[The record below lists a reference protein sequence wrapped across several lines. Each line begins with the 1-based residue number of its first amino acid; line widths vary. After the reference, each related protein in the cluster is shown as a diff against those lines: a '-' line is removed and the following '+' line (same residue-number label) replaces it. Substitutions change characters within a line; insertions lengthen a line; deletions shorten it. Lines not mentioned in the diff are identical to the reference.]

1 MGTDESESGYTPFG
15 NNPHYVLASGIDNK
29 GNIKIENP
37 ESPSSS
43 EYYKSSDIIG
53 KTTMAISASNKNSKF
68 GKGVTPF
75 VSGQAIEKYLQDKGI
90 WAYDEE
96 LNDSD
101 HLDALKKVG
110 SSLYAKTLKK
120 LGIKDLPTPSE
131 AEIGD
136 GTGGSSG
143 SSGTSGST
151 SGSSGSSGTSGS
163 TSGSSG
169 SSGTST
175 TGTDPS
181 GNITNITY
189 NNDSITINKNI
200 EGIIEQFKRLNKTQ
214 KNSLETLKKIFDRLK
229 KKAEENVNDN
239 FTMEQ
244 LLLDESGLEPIL
256 MGY

>member
-151 SGSSGSSGTSGS
+151 SGSSGSSGTS
-163 TSGSSG
+163 
-169 SSGTST
+169 T

-244 LLLDESGLEPIL
+244 LLFDESGLEPIL

>member
-75 VSGQAIEKYLQDKGI
+75 VSGAEIEKYLQDKGI

-136 GTGGSSG
+136 GTG
-143 SSGTSGST
+143 
-151 SGSSGSSGTSGS
+151 GSSGSSGTSGS